1 MKEHGVQR
9 GIRKLVIGF
18 RGSIGMLGL
27 NGVKLCKYFIVH
39 IIVKFVELVHN
50 KRSWRQQCHAAI
62 GELVLDSGA
71 LLVRMDVFV
80 SVVSAEEAMGDRNGV
95 CWRQIQPGGS

>member
-1 MKEHGVQR
+1 M
-9 GIRKLVIGF
+9 
-18 RGSIGMLGL
+18 
-27 NGVKLCKYFIVH
+27 
-39 IIVKFVELVHN
+39 
-50 KRSWRQQCHAAI
+50 

-95 CWRQIQPGGS
+95 CWRQIQSGGS

>member
-62 GELVLDSGA
+62 GELVLDSGTRA
-71 LLVRMDVFV
+71 DGRVRF
-80 SVVSAEEAMGDRNGV
+80 SGIGRRSYG
-95 CWRQIQPGGS
+95 